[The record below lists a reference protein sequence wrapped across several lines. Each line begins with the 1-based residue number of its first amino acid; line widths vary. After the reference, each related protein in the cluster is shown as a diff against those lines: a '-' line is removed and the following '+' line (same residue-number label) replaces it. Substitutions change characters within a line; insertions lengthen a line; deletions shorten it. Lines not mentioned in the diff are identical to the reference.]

1 MRVRPE
7 PGQLATNPI
16 KTSRGRTARTRA
28 AFAGLAVLAASIAG
42 VAAAGTAEAA
52 SNATATTSFTA
63 YPVAGNHGTWANAN
77 FSRSATV
84 TFVSVDPT
92 VSDCGANATSCF
104 EYSGS
109 IGDGGTFT
117 AISGAKSPQA
127 GVSITGTPSGTF
139 GGSVDVTFFSSSDT
153 ASTTGV
159 PASVSGAGQVSAA
172 DWFEQF
178 FAAGT
183 TFGSGPKVNSSGYA
197 YATSGT
203 CGNWVDTSSN
213 GGGSSSADG
222 DITGVNHCRSAT
234 GAISTFVNHSASC
247 LDNSGFKWANGN
259 LEQIWKCG
267 AAGGEDQN
275 FRLATYNGAE
285 VLQSVAP
292 TSVSSSPWCVTAPG
306 GTGRLTISAC
316 TGTGGQVVKKEG
328 AHYVF
333 TGTGDVMD
341 LKAAS
346 TANGNAVIAYP
357 QNGGKN
363 QQWSLP

>member
-1 MRVRPE
+1 V
-7 PGQLATNPI
+7 
-16 KTSRGRTARTRA
+16 
-28 AFAGLAVLAASIAG
+28 AG
-42 VAAAGTAEAA
+42 VAASGTAQAA
-52 SNATATTSFTA
+52 SNATATTSFTG
-63 YPVAGNHGTWANAN
+63 YPVGGNHGTWANAN
-77 FSRSATV
+77 FSRTATV

-92 VSDCGANATSCF
+92 LSDCGANATTCF

-117 AISGAKSPQA
+117 AVSGAKSPQA

-139 GGSVDVTFFSSSDT
+139 GGSLSVTFFSSSDVAT
-153 ASTTGV
+153 TTGV
-159 PASVSGAGQVSAA
+159 PASVTGAGKVSAT
-172 DWFEQF
+172 DWVEQF

-203 CGNWVDTSSN
+203 CENWVNTSSN
-213 GGGSSSADG
+213 GGGSTSADG
-222 DITGVNHCRSAT
+222 DITGVNHCLSAT

-259 LEQIWKCG
+259 PEQIWTCG

-285 VLQSVAP
+285 VLESVAP
-292 TSVSSSPWCVTAPG
+292 TNVSSSPWCVTAPD
-306 GTGRLTISAC
+306 GTGRLVISAC
-316 TGTGGQVVKKEG
+316 VGTGGQVVKKAG
-328 AHYVF
+328 SHYVF
-333 TGTGDVMD
+333 TVTGDVMD
-341 LKAAS
+341 LKASS

-357 QNGGKN
+357 ANGGKN